1 MTNENKIIIAI
12 AEKSEIIRTGLY
24 YLIQNSNIAAEIL
37 YFNELSDLIEYHF
50 PESSSTVLFINPNF
64 VINQTKELKK
74 LIKDHPK
81 THIIGLIHSY
91 FPKEITNQFPN
102 ILNIED
108 DPIMLLKKLLFEEIE
123 EDNKNTQESISERE
137 MDVLLLLVNGFSNK
151 EIADK
156 LNISPHTVIS
166 HRKSITQKTG
176 IKSQSG
182 LTIYAIT
189 NKLISIES

>member
-1 MTNENKIIIAI
+1 MTNQKVIIAI
-12 AEKSEIIRTGLY
+12 AEKSEIIRTGLS
-24 YLIQNSNIAAEIL
+24 YLIQNSNIAEEIV
-37 YFNELSDLIEYHF
+37 YFNDFSDLNEYDF
-50 PESSSTVLFINPNF
+50 PETSTSILFINPVF

-74 LIKDHPK
+74 LTKNHPK
-81 THIIGLIHSY
+81 IHTIGIIHN
-91 FPKEITNQFPN
+91 FFHKEIVSQFDS

-108 DPIMLLKKLLFEEIE
+108 DPVTLLKKILFAEIE
-123 EDNKNTQESISERE
+123 EDNKTLQENISERE
-137 MDVLLLLVNGFSNK
+137 MDVLLLLVNGLSNK

-156 LNISPHTVIS
+156 LNISTHTVIS

>member
-1 MTNENKIIIAI
+1 MTNQNKTIIAI

-24 YLIQNSNIAAEIL
+24 YLIQNCNIPSEIV
-37 YFNELSDLIEYHF
+37 YFNEFLDLQEFDF
-50 PESSSTVLFINPNF
+50 PENSTSILFINPIF
-64 VINQTKELKK
+64 IINQTKEFKK
-74 LIKDHPK
+74 LTKNNPK
-81 THIIGLIHSY
+81 IHTIGVFHNF
-91 FPKEITNQFPN
+91 FPKEIISQFDD

-108 DPIMLLKKLLFEEIE
+108 DPITLLKKILFADIE
-123 EDNKNTQESISERE
+123 EDNKTTQENISERE
-137 MDVLLLLVNGFSNK
+137 MDVLLLLVNGLSNK

>member
-1 MTNENKIIIAI
+1 MNADNIQIC
-12 AEKSEIIRTGLY
+12 KSV
-24 YLIQNSNIAAEIL
+24 
-37 YFNELSDLIEYHF
+37 FH
-50 PESSSTVLFINPNF
+50 NF
-64 VINQTKELKK
+64 
-74 LIKDHPK
+74 
-81 THIIGLIHSY
+81 
-91 FPKEITNQFPN
+91 FPKEIISQFDS

-108 DPIMLLKKLLFEEIE
+108 DPITLLKKILFADIE
-123 EDNKNTQESISERE
+123 EDNKTTQENISERE
-137 MDVLLLLVNGFSNK
+137 MDVLLLLVNGLSNK